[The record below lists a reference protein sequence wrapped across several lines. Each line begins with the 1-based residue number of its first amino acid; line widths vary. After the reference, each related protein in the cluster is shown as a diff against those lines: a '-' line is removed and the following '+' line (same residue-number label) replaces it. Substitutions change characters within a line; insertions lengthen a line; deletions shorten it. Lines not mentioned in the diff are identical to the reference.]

1 MATKLRTFDFSEP
14 SVITSP
20 NEKAVYPWDEWLDG
34 DIWELRQGE
43 DFDTHPLMME
53 RIIRTRA
60 TARRTKV
67 RLRHQP
73 ADGRKNGDP
82 FGVII
87 LQRTDVKGPAEARKA
102 EQAAKRAAAKAD
114 AAETLRKAG
123 IKPVKKAA
131 AKNGNGKAN
140 GNKSAVK
147 HPKGTPSKKAAVKT
161 AAVKTGPS
169 KRAAKPVSA

>member
-1 MATKLRTFDFSEP
+1 MATKLRTFDFSQP

-34 DIWELRQGE
+34 DIWQLTQGE

-73 ADGRKNGDP
+73 LDGRRNGDP

-87 LQRTDVKGPAEARKA
+87 LQRTDVKGPAEAKKV
-102 EQAAKRAAAKAD
+102 EQANKRAAKRAEAEKAAAK
-114 AAETLRKAG
+114 TLREAG
-123 IKPVKKAA
+123 IKPVKAA
-131 AKNGNGKAN
+131 ARNGNGAT
-140 GNKSAVK
+140 K
-147 HPKGTPSKKAAVKT
+147 HAKGTPSKKVAAVKST
-161 AAVKTGPS
+161 PS
-169 KRAAKPVSA
+169 KRAARKVGV

>member
-1 MATKLRTFDFSEP
+1 MATKLRTFDFSQP

-34 DIWELRQGE
+34 DIWQITEGD
-43 DFDTHPLMME
+43 DFATHPLMME

-60 TARRTKV
+60 TARGAKV

-73 ADGRKNGDP
+73 ANGRKNGDP

-87 LQRTDVKGPAEARKA
+87 LQRTDVKGPAEAKKA
-102 EQAAKRAAAKAD
+102 EQAAKRAATKAEAEKA

-123 IKPVKKAA
+123 IKPVKKV
-131 AKNGNGKAN
+131 AKTA
-140 GNKSAVK
+140 AVK
-147 HPKGTPSKKAAVKT
+147 HPKGNATKAAPSKKAAVKST
-161 AAVKTGPS
+161 PT
-169 KRAAKPVSA
+169 KRAAKVGA